1 MKVRILQYPLVLTK
15 NLRVMWIRNR
25 IVYVYDVEIFPN
37 CFHCCCKDTETGRL
51 YKFEISERRNQ
62 LEDLVG
68 FFLSEGQWNM
78 RMFCGYNN
86 HHYDDVIINYIIDY
100 SRKLASLPYWKI
112 CQSLFN
118 LSTTIVED
126 EDGSREKLKQWK
138 YAHYFESMDL
148 LTMQFSQKLRVGLK
162 TMQVTMHYK
171 NVYEYGGDFD
181 QPLPVDKIDEM
192 IAYNIN
198 DVESTTELLNRLK
211 EQIELR
217 LFIEQE
223 HGIDCL
229 SMDSVKMAETFL
241 LEEYSKRSGIPK
253 NVIKE
258 MRSPM
263 DYIPLK
269 DVILPFIKYK
279 NPKLQDVLEDMKKQ
293 IVYSKERKGYEKKF
307 VLSNVV
313 YSVGVGGIHSIHTPK
328 IFLPKDDEHIGHAD
342 VTSMYPSLLIKYQLG
357 PRHLG
362 KLFCDIF
369 EDIYYERIEA
379 KRTGQKIKN
388 LFLKIVLNS
397 PTGKMQQE
405 VSWMYDPFNV
415 FKIRINGQLI
425 LLMLVDRLLELG
437 CEIIQVNTDGVV
449 YRAKNNLRE
458 GIERAISEIEQ
469 ITQLGF
475 EVDEYE
481 AFYQYAINDYFGVLK
496 GGEIEEKGMF
506 ITKTK
511 LGKGLAPVVI
521 PKAVIN
527 YFVHKIPVTET
538 IEKDKDIRDF
548 LMSQAVD
555 KKFKVIHGDKPVQ
568 RINRFYASTDGP
580 YLFKGLKNPLRTIS
594 FVRLTF
600 KNGTTKEVPKG
611 EVEEGGRYWYNSHI
625 VSIENIGERIIDL
638 NETEGLQN
646 MLTKSGV
653 TILNKFDDTPI
664 EDRKINYRYYT
675 SEAKKIIADFT
686 EQQLELF

>member
-1 MKVRILQYPLVLTK
+1 
-15 NLRVMWIRNR
+15 MWIRKDK
-25 IVYVYDVEIFPN
+25 VVVYDIEVFPN
-37 CFHCCCKDTETGRL
+37 VFHCCCKDTETGRL
-51 YKFEISERRNQ
+51 YKFEISERKNQ

-68 FFLSEGQWNM
+68 FFLSEGQQNM

-86 HHYDDVIINYIIDY
+86 HHYDDIVINYIIDY
-100 SRKLASLPYWKI
+100 SYTLASLPYQRI

-118 LSTTIVED
+118 LSQFIVED
-126 EDGSREKLKQWK
+126 EEGSREKVKRWK
-138 YAHYFESMDL
+138 YAHYFKSMDL
-148 LTMQFSQKLRVGLK
+148 LTMMFSQKLRVSLK

-171 NVYEYGGDFD
+171 NVQEYDGDFNL
-181 QPLPVDKIDEM
+181 PLPLDEIDKM
-192 IAYNIN
+192 IAYNVN

-211 EQIELR
+211 EEIELR

-313 YSVGVGGIHSIHTPK
+313 YSIGVGGIHSIHTPK
-328 IFLPKDDEHIGHAD
+328 IFLPRDDEYIGHAD
-342 VTSMYPSLLIKYQLG
+342 VTSMYPSFLIKYQWG

-369 EDIYYERIEA
+369 ENLYGERVKA

-425 LLMLVDRLLELG
+425 LLMLVDSLLELG

-449 YRAKNNLRE
+449 YRAKNNLRDGVQE
-458 GIERAISEIEQ
+458 AISEVEQ
-469 ITQLGF
+469 ITRLNF
-475 EVDEYE
+475 EIDEYE
-481 AFYQYAINDYFGVLK
+481 AFYQYAINDYFGVMK
-496 GGEIEEKGMF
+496 GGEIEKKGMF

-527 YFVHKIPVTET
+527 YFVNHIPVTET
-538 IEKDKDIRDF
+538 IEKDRDIRDF

-568 RINRFYASTDGP
+568 RINRFYASTDGA
-580 YLFKGLKNPLRTIS
+580 YLFKG
-594 FVRLTF
+594 
-600 KNGTTKEVPKG
+600 TT
-611 EVEEGGRYWYNSHI
+611 
-625 VSIENIGERIIDL
+625 
-638 NETEGLQN
+638 LQELSN

-653 TILNKFDDTPI
+653 TILNKFDDLPI
-664 EDRKINYRYYT
+664 ESRKINYRYYI
-675 SEAKKIIADFT
+675 SEANKIIASFVN
-686 EQQLELF
+686 QQLELF

>member
-1 MKVRILQYPLVLTK
+1 
-15 NLRVMWIRNR
+15 MWIRNR
-25 IVYVYDVEIFPN
+25 IVHVYDVEIFPN
-37 CFHCCCKDTETGRL
+37 CFHCCVKNTETGQL

-62 LEDLVG
+62 LTDVVDFFRLQPIEDY
-68 FFLSEGQWNM
+68 F

-86 HHYDDVIINYIIDY
+86 HHYDDVIINYMIDY
-100 SRKLASLPYWKI
+100 RDKLAGLPYWRI

-118 LSTTIVED
+118 LSSTIVGD
-126 EDGSREKLKQWK
+126 EEGSREKLKRWK
-138 YAHYFESMDL
+138 YAHYFQSMDL

-171 NVYEYGGDFD
+171 NVYEYEGNFD
-181 QPLPVDKIDEM
+181 SPIFNKDIDKM
-192 IAYNIN
+192 ISYNIN
-198 DVESTTELLNRLK
+198 DVESTEELLNRLK
-211 EQIELR
+211 DQIELR

-241 LEEYSKRSGIPK
+241 LEKYSERSGIPK

-293 IVYSKERKGYEKKF
+293 IVYSKERKSYEKKF

-313 YSVGVGGIHSIHTPK
+313 YSVGVGGIHSIHTPQ

-342 VTSMYPSLLIKYQLG
+342 VTSMYPSFLIKYQWG

-369 EDIYYERIEA
+369 SEIYDERVEA
-379 KRTGQKIKN
+379 KRTGQKVKN

-415 FKIRINGQLI
+415 FKIRINGQLT

-449 YRAKNNLRE
+449 YRAKNQLRE
-458 GIERAISEIEQ
+458 GIERAIHEVET
-469 ITQLGF
+469 ITQLMF
-475 EVDEYE
+475 EIDEYE
-481 AFYQYAINDYFGVLK
+481 AFYQYAINDYFGVEK
-496 GGEIEEKGMF
+496 GYSESHDPKLIEKKGMF
-506 ITKTK
+506 ITDTK

-527 YFVHKIPVTET
+527 YFLTKQPVDEF
-538 IEKDKDIRDF
+538 IVKDKDIRDF

-555 KKFKVIHGDKPVQ
+555 KKFKVVHGEKPIQ

-580 YLFKGLKNPLRTIS
+580 YLYKVDP
-594 FVRLTF
+594 
-600 KNGTTKEVPKG
+600 NGDREKT
-611 EVEEGGRYWYNSHI
+611 
-625 VSIENIGERIIDL
+625 
-638 NETEGLQN
+638 N

-653 TILNKFDDTPI
+653 TILNKFDELPI
-664 EDRKINYRYYT
+664 EDRKINYRYYI
-675 SEAKKIIADFT
+675 SEAKKVIADFT
-686 EQQLELF
+686 EQQLSLF

>member
-1 MKVRILQYPLVLTK
+1 
-15 NLRVMWIRNR
+15 MWIRNK
-25 IVYVYDVEIFPN
+25 VVCVYDVEIFPN
-37 CFHCCCKDTETGRL
+37 CFHCCVKNTDTGLL

-62 LEDLVG
+62 LDELVD
-68 FFLSEGQWNM
+68 FFHYDRSDEQ
-78 RMFCGYNN
+78 RHTKMFCGYNN
-86 HHYDDVIINYIIDY
+86 HHYDDVIINYMIDY
-100 SRKLASLPYWKI
+100 WYKLADLPYWRI

-126 EDGSREKLKQWK
+126 EDGSREKLKRWK
-138 YAHYFESMDL
+138 YAHYFDSMDL

-171 NVYEYGGDFD
+171 NVQEYDGDFNE
-181 QPLPVDKIDEM
+181 PLPLDKIDEM
-192 IAYNIN
+192 IAYNVN
-198 DVESTTELLNRLK
+198 DVESTTELLNRL
-211 EQIELR
+211 EGQIELR
-217 LFIEQE
+217 LFIEKE

-241 LEEYSKRSGIPK
+241 LQKYSERSGIPK

-279 NPKLQDVLEDMKKQ
+279 NPKLQAVLEDMKKQ

-307 VLSNVV
+307 VLSDVV
-313 YSVGVGGIHSIHTPK
+313 YSVGVGGIHSIHTPQ

-342 VTSMYPSLLIKYQLG
+342 VTSMYPSFLIKYQWG

-369 EDIYYERIEA
+369 SEIYDERVEA

-449 YRAKNNLRE
+449 YRAKNQLRE
-458 GIERAISEIEQ
+458 GIERAIHEVES
-469 ITQLGF
+469 ITQLMF

-481 AFYQYAINDYFGVLK
+481 AFYQYAINDYFGVEK
-496 GGEIEEKGMF
+496 GYSETHDPELIEKKGMF
-506 ITKTK
+506 ITDTK

-527 YFVHKIPVTET
+527 YFLTKQPVDEF
-538 IEKDKDIRDF
+538 IKKDLDIRDF

-555 KKFKVIHGDKPVQ
+555 KKFKVVHGETPVQ

-580 YLFKGLKNPLRTIS
+580 YLYKVKKNEHPGHHTGNWGDEWD
-594 FVRLTF
+594 T
-600 KNGTTKEVPKG
+600 P
-611 EVEEGGRYWYNSHI
+611 EESWS
-625 VSIENIGERIIDL
+625 
-638 NETEGLQN
+638 N

-653 TILNKFDDTPI
+653 TILNKFDERPI
-664 EDRKINYRYYT
+664 EDRKINYRYYI
-675 SEAKKIIADFT
+675 SEAKKVIADFT
-686 EQQLELF
+686 EQQLSLFQ

>member
-1 MKVRILQYPLVLTK
+1 
-15 NLRVMWIRNR
+15 MWIRDR
-25 IVYVYDVEIFPN
+25 IVCVYDVEIFPN
-37 CFHCCCKDTETGRL
+37 CFHCCVKNTETGQL

-62 LEDLVG
+62 LTDVVDFFHLQPIEDY
-68 FFLSEGQWNM
+68 F

-86 HHYDDVIINYIIDY
+86 HHYDDVIINYMIDY
-100 SRKLASLPYWKI
+100 RDKLADLPYWRI

-118 LSTTIVED
+118 LSSTIVGD
-126 EDGSREKLKQWK
+126 EEGSREKLKRWK
-138 YAHYFESMDL
+138 YAHYFQSMDL

-171 NVYEYGGDFD
+171 NVYEYEGDFD
-181 QPLPVDKIDEM
+181 RPLPKAEIDSM
-192 IAYNIN
+192 ILYNIN
-198 DVESTTELLNRLK
+198 DVESTEELLNRLK
-211 EQIELR
+211 DQIELR

-241 LEEYSKRSGIPK
+241 LEKYSERSGIPK

-293 IVYSKERKGYEKKF
+293 IVYSKERKSYEKKF

-313 YSVGVGGIHSIHTPK
+313 YSVGVGGIHSIHTPQ

-342 VTSMYPSLLIKYQLG
+342 VTSMYPSFLIKYQWG

-369 EDIYYERIEA
+369 SEIYDERVEA
-379 KRTGQKIKN
+379 KRTGQKVKN

-449 YRAKNNLRE
+449 YRAKNQLRE
-458 GIERAISEIEQ
+458 GIERAIHEVES
-469 ITQLGF
+469 ITQLMF

-481 AFYQYAINDYFGVLK
+481 AFYQYAINDYFGVEK
-496 GGEIEEKGMF
+496 GYSETHDPKLIEKKGMF
-506 ITKTK
+506 ITDTK

-527 YFVHKIPVTET
+527 YFLTKQPVDEF
-538 IEKDKDIRDF
+538 IVKDRDIRDF

-555 KKFKVIHGDKPVQ
+555 KKFKVVHGEKPIQ

-580 YLFKGLKNPLRTIS
+580 YLYKVDP
-594 FVRLTF
+594 
-600 KNGTTKEVPKG
+600 NGDRDKT
-611 EVEEGGRYWYNSHI
+611 
-625 VSIENIGERIIDL
+625 
-638 NETEGLQN
+638 N

-653 TILNKFDDTPI
+653 TILNKFDERPI
-664 EDRKINYRYYT
+664 EDRKINYRYYI
-675 SEAKKIIADFT
+675 SEAKKVIADFT
-686 EQQLELF
+686 EQQLSLF

>member
-1 MKVRILQYPLVLTK
+1 MIIKGLAV
-15 NLRVMWIRNR
+15 N
-25 IVYVYDVEIFPN
+25 VYDIEVFSN
-37 CFHCCCKDTETGRL
+37 CFHCCVKDTESGRI

-62 LEDLVG
+62 LDDLVD
-68 FFLSEGQWNM
+68 FFYYDSSDKL
-78 RMFCGYNN
+78 RHTKMFCGYNN
-86 HHYDDVIINYIIDY
+86 HHYDDVIINYIIDFEW
-100 SRKLASLPYWKI
+100 KMANLPWHRV
-112 CQSLFN
+112 CLSLFN
-118 LSTTIVED
+118 LSQSIVNS
-126 EDGSREKLKQWK
+126 EDGPDVPWKKWK
-138 YAHYFESMDL
+138 YAKYFYSMDL
-148 LTMQFSQKLRVGLK
+148 LTMQFSRKLRVGLK

-171 NVYEYGGDFD
+171 NVQEYDGDFEA
-181 QPLPVDKIDEM
+181 PLPVSEIDSM
-192 IAYNIN
+192 IAYNVN
-198 DVESTTELLNRLK
+198 DVESTTELLYLLQG
-211 EQIELR
+211 QIELR

-279 NPKLQDVLEDMKKQ
+279 NPKLQDVLEDMRKQ
-293 IVYSKERKGYEKKF
+293 VVYSKERKGYEKKF

-313 YSVGVGGIHSIHTPK
+313 YSIGVGGIHSIHKPK
-328 IFLPKDDEHIGHAD
+328 IFLPASDEYIGHAD
-342 VTSMYPSLLIKYQLG
+342 VTSMYPSFLIKYQFG

-369 EDIYYERIEA
+369 EQLYHERVEA

-415 FKIRINGQLI
+415 FRIRINGQLV

-449 YRAKNNLRE
+449 YRAKNSLRE
-458 GIERAISEIEQ
+458 GIQEAISEVEQ
-469 ITQLGF
+469 ITQLMF
-475 EVDEYE
+475 ETDEYE

-496 GGEIEEKGMF
+496 NGEIEEKGMF

-527 YFVHKIPVTET
+527 YFVHHIPVTET
-538 IEKDKDIRDF
+538 IEKDREIRDF

-568 RINRFYASTDGP
+568 RINRFYASTNGA
-580 YLFKGLKNPLRTIS
+580 YLFKDNPEDDRD
-594 FVRLTF
+594 R
-600 KNGTTKEVPKG
+600 
-611 EVEEGGRYWYNSHI
+611 
-625 VSIENIGERIIDL
+625 
-638 NETEGLQN
+638 QN

-653 TILNKFDDTPI
+653 TILNKFDDHKI
-664 EDRKINYRYYT
+664 EDRKINYRYYI
-675 SEAKKIIADFT
+675 SEAKKVIADFT
-686 EQQLELF
+686 EQQLSLF

>member
-1 MKVRILQYPLVLTK
+1 MLIREDKV
-15 NLRVMWIRNR
+15 
-25 IVYVYDVEIFPN
+25 IVYDIEIFPN
-37 CFHCCCKDTETGRL
+37 VFHCCCKDTESGEI
-51 YKFEISERRNQ
+51 YKFEISERKNQ
-62 LEDLVG
+62 LDDLIS
-68 FFLSEGQWNM
+68 FFLQPKIM
-78 RMFCGYNN
+78 MCGYNN
-86 HHYDDVIINYIIDY
+86 HHYDDIVINYIIDY
-100 SRKLASLPYWKI
+100 QKKLAGLPYWRI

-118 LSTTIVED
+118 LSTYIVED
-126 EDGSREKLKQWK
+126 EEGSREKLKRWK
-138 YAHYFESMDL
+138 YAHYFHSMDL

-171 NVYEYGGDFD
+171 NVQEYDGDFNE
-181 QPLPVDKIDEM
+181 PLPVNKIDEM

-198 DVESTTELLNRLK
+198 DVESTSELLSRLK
-211 EQIELR
+211 EQVELR

-269 DVILPFIKYK
+269 DVILPFIRYK

-307 VLSNVV
+307 VISNTV
-313 YSVGVGGIHSIHTPK
+313 YSVGVGGIHSINTPQ
-328 IFLPKDDEHIGHAD
+328 IFRPGEDEFIGHAD
-342 VTSMYPSLLIKYQLG
+342 VASMYPSLLIEYQWG

-362 KLFCDIF
+362 KLFCDLF
-369 EDIYYERIEA
+369 AGLKAERLEA
-379 KRTGQKIKN
+379 KHTGQKVKN

-425 LLMLVDRLLELG
+425 LLMLVDRLLDLG

-449 YRAKNNLRE
+449 YRAKNTLRE
-458 GIERAISEIEQ
+458 GIQEAISEVER
-469 ITQLGF
+469 ITRLEF
-475 EVDEYE
+475 ESDEYE

-521 PKAVIN
+521 PKAIIA
-527 YFVHKIPVTET
+527 YFTQGIPVEEF
-538 IEKDKDIRDF
+538 IKNDRDIKDF

-555 KKFKVIHGDKPVQ
+555 KKFTVLHGENRVQ
-568 RINRFYASTDGP
+568 RINRFYASTNGA
-580 YLFKGLKNPLRTIS
+580 YLFKRKYHEDAGETHYSAHDQEYYTIPEYS
-594 FVRLTF
+594 
-600 KNGTTKEVPKG
+600 E
-611 EVEEGGRYWYNSHI
+611 S
-625 VSIENIGERIIDL
+625 
-638 NETEGLQN
+638 N

-653 TILNKFDDTPI
+653 TILNKFDDLPI
-664 EDRKINYRYYT
+664 ENRKINYRYYT
-675 SEAKKIIADFT
+675 SEAKKVIADFT
-686 EQQLELF
+686 EQQLSLF

>member
-1 MKVRILQYPLVLTK
+1 
-15 NLRVMWIRNR
+15 MWIREDK
-25 IVYVYDVEIFPN
+25 VVVYDIEVFRN
-37 CFHCCCKDTETGRL
+37 VFHCCCKDTETGKI
-51 YKFEISERRNQ
+51 YKFEISERKNQ
-62 LEDLVG
+62 LEDLIK
-68 FFLSEGQWNM
+68 FFLTPGLI
-78 RMFCGYNN
+78 FCGYNN
-86 HHYDDVIINYIIDY
+86 HHYDDVILNYIIDY
-100 SRKLASLPYWKI
+100 QTKLTDLPYWRI

-118 LSTTIVED
+118 LSQFIVED
-126 EDGSREKLKQWK
+126 EEGSREKVKRWK
-138 YAHYFESMDL
+138 YAHYFKSMDL
-148 LTMQFSQKLRVGLK
+148 LTMMFSQKLRVGLK

-171 NVYEYGGDFD
+171 NVQEYDGDFNL
-181 QPLPVDKIDEM
+181 PLPLDEIDKM
-192 IAYNIN
+192 IAYNVN

-211 EQIELR
+211 EEIELR

-293 IVYSKERKGYEKKF
+293 VVYSKERKGYEKKF

-313 YSVGVGGIHSIHTPK
+313 YSIGVGGIHSIHTPK
-328 IFLPKDDEHIGHAD
+328 IFLPRDGEYIGHAD
-342 VTSMYPSLLIKYQLG
+342 VTSMYPSFLIKYQWG

-369 EDIYYERIEA
+369 ENLYGERVEA

-449 YRAKNNLRE
+449 YRAKNNLRNGVQE
-458 GIERAISEIEQ
+458 AISEVEQ
-469 ITQLGF
+469 ITRLNF
-475 EVDEYE
+475 EIDEYE
-481 AFYQYAINDYFGVLK
+481 AFYQYAINDYFGVMK
-496 GGEIEEKGMF
+496 GGEIEKKGMF

-527 YFVHKIPVTET
+527 YFVNHTPVTET

-555 KKFKVIHGDKPVQ
+555 KKFKVIYGDKPVQ
-568 RINRFYASTDGP
+568 RINRFYASTNGP
-580 YLFKGLKNPLRTIS
+580 YLFKQKPGENP
-594 FVRLTF
+594 
-600 KNGTTKEVPKG
+600 E
-611 EVEEGGRYWYNSHI
+611 
-625 VSIENIGERIIDL
+625 
-638 NETEGLQN
+638 N

-653 TILNKFDDTPI
+653 TILNKFDDLPI
-664 EDRKINYRYYT
+664 ESRKINYRYYI
-675 SEAKKIIADFT
+675 SEANKIIASFVN
-686 EQQLELF
+686 QQLELF

>member
-1 MKVRILQYPLVLTK
+1 MK
-15 NLRVMWIRNR
+15 IRNR
-25 IVYVYDVEIFPN
+25 IVVVYDIEIFPN
-37 CFHCCCKDTETGRL
+37 CFHCCCKNTETGHL
-51 YKFEISERRNQ
+51 YKFEISERKNQ
-62 LEDLVG
+62 LGNLVD
-68 FFLSEGQWNM
+68 FFIDNREQ
-78 RMFCGYNN
+78 MFCGYNN
-86 HHYDDVIINYIIDY
+86 HHYDDTIINYMLEYRYKMENMSYI
-100 SRKLASLPYWKI
+100 RI

-118 LSTTIVED
+118 LSQTVVED
-126 EDGSREKLKQWK
+126 EDGNREKIKRWK
-138 YAHYFESMDL
+138 YAHYFKSMDL

-171 NVYEYGGDFD
+171 NVYEYEGDFD

-328 IFLPKDDEHIGHAD
+328 IFHPKDDEHIGHAD

-449 YRAKNNLRE
+449 YRAKNNLKD
-458 GIERAISEIEQ
+458 GIERAIKEVEQ

-481 AFYQYAINDYFGVLK
+481 AFYQYAINDYFGILK
-496 GGEIEEKGMF
+496 SGEIEEKGMF

-511 LGKGLAPVVI
+511 LGKGLAPVII

-527 YFVHKIPVTET
+527 YFVNKIPVTET

-568 RINRFYASTDGP
+568 RINRFYASTNGEYLYKDNPEDGRD
-580 YLFKGLKNPLRTIS
+580 RT
-594 FVRLTF
+594 
-600 KNGTTKEVPKG
+600 
-611 EVEEGGRYWYNSHI
+611 
-625 VSIENIGERIIDL
+625 
-638 NETEGLQN
+638 N

>member
-1 MKVRILQYPLVLTK
+1 MF
-15 NLRVMWIRNR
+15 IRKDKC
-25 IVYVYDVEIFPN
+25 IVYDIEVFPN
-37 CFHCCCKDTETGRL
+37 VFHCCCKDTETGKI
-51 YKFEISERRNQ
+51 YKYEISERKNQ
-62 LEDLVG
+62 MEDLIDA
-68 FFLSEGQWNM
+68 FMMPDLI
-78 RMFCGYNN
+78 FCGYNN
-86 HHYDDVIINYIIDY
+86 HHYDDVIINYIICY
-100 SRKLASLPYWKI
+100 RNKLTGLSYQRI

-118 LSTTIVED
+118 LSTYIIEN
-126 EDGSREKLKQWK
+126 EDGSNERISKWK
-138 YAHYFESMDL
+138 YAHYFHSMDL
-148 LTMQFSQKLRVGLK
+148 LTMMFSKKLRVGLK

-171 NVYEYGGDFD
+171 NVQEYDGDFASN
-181 QPLPVDKIDEM
+181 LPTEEIDNM
-192 IAYNIN
+192 IAYNVN
-198 DVESTTELLNRLK
+198 DVESTTELLYRLQD
-211 EQIELR
+211 QIDLR

-241 LEEYSKRSGIPK
+241 LQKYSERSGIPK

-313 YSVGVGGIHSIHTPK
+313 YSVGVGGIHSIHDPK
-328 IFLPKDDEHIGHAD
+328 IFLPKDDEFIGHAD
-342 VTSMYPSLLIKYQLG
+342 VTSMYPSFLIKYQWG

-362 KLFCDIF
+362 KLFCEIF
-369 EDIYYERIEA
+369 SEIYDERIEA
-379 KRTGQKIKN
+379 KRIGQKVKN

-405 VSWMYDPFNV
+405 VSWMYDPLNV

-425 LLMLVDRLLELG
+425 LLMLVDRLLDIG

-449 YRAKNNLRE
+449 YRAKNNLKDKIKQSIDE
-458 GIERAISEIEQ
+458 VTS
-469 ITQLGF
+469 ITQLNF
-475 EVDEYE
+475 ELDEYE
-481 AFYQYAINDYFGVLK
+481 AFYQYAINDYFGVEK
-496 GGEIEEKGMF
+496 GYSKTHNPELIEKKGMF
-506 ITKTK
+506 ITDTK
-511 LGKGLAPVVI
+511 LGKGLSPVVI

-527 YFVHKIPVTET
+527 YFLFKQPVTES

-555 KKFKVIHGDKPVQ
+555 KKFKVIHGNKPVQ

-580 YLFKGLKNPLRTIS
+580 YLYKQ
-594 FVRLTF
+594 
-600 KNGTTKEVPKG
+600 NGDDADK
-611 EVEEGGRYWYNSHI
+611 
-625 VSIENIGERIIDL
+625 VS
-638 NETEGLQN
+638 N

-664 EDRKINYRYYT
+664 ENRKINYRYYI
-675 SEAKKIIADFT
+675 SEANKIIANFVN
-686 EQQLELF
+686 QQLELFQ

>member
-1 MKVRILQYPLVLTK
+1 ME
-15 NLRVMWIRNR
+15 IRNK
-25 IVYVYDVEIFPN
+25 IVHVYDIECFPN
-37 CFHCCCKDTETGRL
+37 VFHCCVKDTDSGRL

-62 LEDLVG
+62 LEELVD
-68 FFLSEGQWNM
+68 FFYYNNNDKML
-78 RMFCGYNN
+78 CGYNN
-86 HHYDDVIINYIIDY
+86 HHYDDVIVNYIICY
-100 SRKLASLPYWKI
+100 YYKMLQLPYWEI
-112 CQSLFN
+112 CRSLFN
-118 LSTTIVED
+118 LSQYIVED
-126 EDGSREKLKQWK
+126 KEESRERLKKWK
-138 YAHYFESMDL
+138 YAHYFYSMDL

-171 NVYEYGGDFD
+171 NVYEYEGDFTK
-181 QPLPVDKIDEM
+181 PLPKNEIDTM

-198 DVESTTELLNRLK
+198 DVESTTELLHRLQD
-211 EQIELR
+211 QIDLR
-217 LFIEQE
+217 LFIEKE

-241 LEEYSKRSGIPK
+241 LEKYSERSGIPK

-269 DVILPFIKYK
+269 DVILPFISFKH
-279 NPKLQDVLEDMKKQ
+279 PKLQAVLEDMKKQ
-293 IVYSKERKGYEKKF
+293 IVYSKERKSYENKF
-307 VLSNVV
+307 VISNVV

-328 IFLPKDDEHIGHAD
+328 IFLPKDDEYIGHSD
-342 VTSMYPSLLIKYQLG
+342 VASMYPSLLIKHQLG

-369 EDIYYERIEA
+369 EEIYDERLEA
-379 KRTGQKIKN
+379 KRTGQKVKN

-415 FKIRINGQLI
+415 FRIRINGQLI
-425 LLMLVDRLLELG
+425 LLMLVDRLLDIG

-449 YRAKNNLRE
+449 YRAKKTLRGRIQE
-458 GIERAISEIEQ
+458 ATREVEN
-469 ITQLGF
+469 ITQLTF
-475 EVDEYE
+475 EDDEYE

-511 LGKGLAPVVI
+511 LGRGLAPVVI

-568 RINRFYASTDGP
+568 RINRFYASTNGEYLYKDNPEDGRD
-580 YLFKGLKNPLRTIS
+580 RT
-594 FVRLTF
+594 
-600 KNGTTKEVPKG
+600 
-611 EVEEGGRYWYNSHI
+611 
-625 VSIENIGERIIDL
+625 
-638 NETEGLQN
+638 N